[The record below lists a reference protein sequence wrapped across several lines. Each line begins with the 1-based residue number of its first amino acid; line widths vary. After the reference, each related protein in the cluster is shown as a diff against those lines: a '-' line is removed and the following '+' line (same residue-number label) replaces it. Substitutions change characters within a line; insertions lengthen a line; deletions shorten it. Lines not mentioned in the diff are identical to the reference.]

1 MVPPSL
7 GTWGLSDQRQKHLD
21 CAMPCPPAPA
31 QFMNTPHRAGQL
43 LRSLEPTTFSLKS
56 RGLSKI
62 SVGSVSLGIEPGDP
76 LLLGVLPVVKH
87 CVFDRRGLRLRWPCA
102 KLTLIRP
109 GAQS

>member
-62 SVGSVSLGIEPGDP
+62 SVGPVSLGIEPGDP
-76 LLLGVLPVVKH
+76 LLLGCSLYSSTLFLTEGGSGYAGYVL
-87 CVFDRRGLRLRWPCA
+87 
-102 KLTLIRP
+102 
-109 GAQS
+109 S